1 MILSVLIFLL
11 SEVKRSLLGAMLTIV
26 YVGLILV
33 SLDAS
38 IRAVTMSSQVLI
50 DAQMYR

>member
-1 MILSVLIFLL
+1 MRTRDTIARGAPVILSVLIFLL
-11 SEVKRSLLGAMLTIV
+11 PEVKRSLLGAMLTIV

-38 IRAVTMSSQVLI
+38 R
-50 DAQMYR
+50 